1 MLSNNNRKLSDTEKI
16 ERMFARSGKRTEYFN
31 LLVKPVG
38 VYIRNRLRIVIA
50 NPWTMP
56 HFLSEAFLKPPSVID
71 KDRTIRGDFFRKPTT
86 YWCFNCEP
94 TVGFSRQQDKEVLTV
109 WGKKGASRAGLCSE
123 ERSMISQDYA
133 LNWICDFV
141 LGKDPHLE
149 PSLFDQGI
157 SGDLAYD

>member
-38 VYIRNRLRIVIA
+38 VCIRNRLRIVIA

-94 TVGFSRQQDKEVLTV
+94 TVGFSRQQDKVVLTV
-109 WGKKGASRAGLCSE
+109 
-123 ERSMISQDYA
+123 
-133 LNWICDFV
+133 
-141 LGKDPHLE
+141 LGKE
-149 PSLFDQGI
+149 WRVMRGI
-157 SGDLAYD
+157 VQR